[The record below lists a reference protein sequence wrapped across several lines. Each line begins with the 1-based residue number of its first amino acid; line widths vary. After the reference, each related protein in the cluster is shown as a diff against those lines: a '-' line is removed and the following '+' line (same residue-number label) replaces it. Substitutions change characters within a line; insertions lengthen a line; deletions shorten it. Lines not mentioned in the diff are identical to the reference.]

1 LKPPSTEVVAEL
13 LAAPVDA
20 DLFERARK
28 PTLESYADWKKRNAT
43 WIDIVDE
50 AQSAPDRLQRFR
62 ISEDQ
67 FRSIHR
73 NEVWEAAK
81 RYLAGHKA
89 ILSGSIPKTGR
100 VMAPSTSGLVA
111 A

>member
-1 LKPPSTEVVAEL
+1 M
-13 LAAPVDA
+13 VDA

-67 FRSIHR
+67 FRSITAT
-73 NEVWEAAK
+73 EVWQAARK
-81 RYLAGHKA
+81 YLLAGQ
-89 ILSGSIPKTGR
+89 SYTFRVIPKP
-100 VMAPSTSGLVA
+100 AE
-111 A
+111 